1 MPQTTVTKRV
11 SDIMSSRLE
20 SIRMSESAK
29 EAAKKMLDKNVSSLL
44 VVDEDGQA
52 IGIITERDIA
62 RGVCI
67 HDVLSKEFK
76 VRHLMTS
83 PLSTIDPTLSAEMA
97 ANRMLQ
103 DKVRHLIVKED
114 DKTVGIVT
122 ATNFID
128 YLNEQLDPINPG
140 TRVLKTLKDEI

>member
-11 SDIMSSRLE
+11 SDIMSTRLE

-83 PLSTIDPTLSAEMA
+83 PLSTIDPSLSAEMA

>member
-11 SDIMSSRLE
+11 SDIMSTRLE
-20 SIRMSESAK
+20 SIRTSESAK

-83 PLSTIDPTLSAEMA
+83 PLSTIDPSLSAEMA

>member
-1 MPQTTVTKRV
+1 MPQTTVTRRV
-11 SDIMSSRLE
+11 SDIMSTRLE
-20 SIRMSESAK
+20 SIRTSESAK
-29 EAAKKMLDKNVSSLL
+29 EAAKKMLDKNVSSLI

-83 PLSTIDPTLSAEMA
+83 PLSTIDPSLSAEMA

-103 DKVRHLIVKED
+103 NKVRHLIVKED

>member
-1 MPQTTVTKRV
+1 MPQTTVTRRV
-11 SDIMSSRLE
+11 SDIMSTRLE
-20 SIRMSESAK
+20 SIRTSESAK

-114 DKTVGIVT
+114 DKTVGIIT

-128 YLNEQLDPINPG
+128 YLNEHLDPINPG

>member
-1 MPQTTVTKRV
+1 MPQTTVTRRV
-11 SDIMSSRLE
+11 SDIMSTRLE
-20 SIRMSESAK
+20 SIRTSESAK
-29 EAAKKMLDKNVSSLL
+29 EAAKKMLDKNVSSLM

-83 PLSTIDPTLSAEMA
+83 PLSTIEPSLSAEMA

>member
-11 SDIMSSRLE
+11 SDIMSTGLE
-20 SIRMSESAK
+20 SIRTSESAK

-103 DKVRHLIVKED
+103 DKVRHLIVKQD

>member
-11 SDIMSSRLE
+11 SDIMSTRLE
-20 SIRMSESAK
+20 SIRTSESAK

-103 DKVRHLIVKED
+103 DKVRHLIVKQD

>member
-1 MPQTTVTKRV
+1 MPQTTVTRRV
-11 SDIMSSRLE
+11 SDIMSTRLE
-20 SIRMSESAK
+20 SIRTSESAK
-29 EAAKKMLDKNVSSLL
+29 EAAKKMLDKNVSSLI

-83 PLSTIDPTLSAEMA
+83 PLSTIDPSLSAEMA

-128 YLNEQLDPINPG
+128 YLNEQLDSINPG

>member
-1 MPQTTVTKRV
+1 MPQNTVTRRV
-11 SDIMSSRLE
+11 SDIMSTRLE
-20 SIRMSESAK
+20 SIRTSESAK
-29 EAAKKMLDKNVSSLL
+29 EAAKKMLDKNVSSLI

-76 VRHLMTS
+76 VHHLMTS
-83 PLSTIDPTLSAEMA
+83 PLSTIDPSLSAEMA

>member
-1 MPQTTVTKRV
+1 MPQTTVTRRV
-11 SDIMSSRLE
+11 SDIMSTRLE
-20 SIRMSESAK
+20 SIRTSESAK
-29 EAAKKMLDKNVSSLL
+29 EAAKKMLEKNVSSLV

-67 HDVLSKEFK
+67 HDVISKEFK

-83 PLSTIDPTLSAEMA
+83 PLSAIDRNLSAELA

-103 DKVRHLIVKED
+103 DKVRHLIVKEG

-128 YLNEQLDPINPG
+128 YLNEQLDPVDPG
-140 TRVLKTLKDEI
+140 ARVLKILKDEI

>member
-1 MPQTTVTKRV
+1 MPQNTVKRRV
-11 SDIMSSRLE
+11 SDIMSTRLE
-20 SIRMSESAK
+20 SIRTSESAK
-29 EAAKKMLDKNVSSLL
+29 EAAKKMLDKNVSSLI

-76 VRHLMTS
+76 VHHLMTS
-83 PLSTIDPTLSAEMA
+83 PLSTIDPSLSAEMA

-128 YLNEQLDPINPG
+128 YLNEQWDPINPG
-140 TRVLKTLKDEI
+140 TRVLKTLKDDI

>member
-1 MPQTTVTKRV
+1 MPQTTVTRRV
-11 SDIMSSRLE
+11 SDIMSTRLE
-20 SIRMSESAK
+20 SIRTSESAK
-29 EAAKKMLDKNVSSLL
+29 EAAKKMLDKNVSSLI

-83 PLSTIDPTLSAEMA
+83 PLSTIEPSLSAEMA

>member
-11 SDIMSSRLE
+11 SDIMSTRLE
-20 SIRMSESAK
+20 SIRTSESAK
-29 EAAKKMLDKNVSSLL
+29 EAAKKMLDKNVSSLV

-52 IGIITERDIA
+52 IGIITERDIT

-128 YLNEQLDPINPG
+128 YLNEQLDPVDPG
-140 TRVLKTLKDEI
+140 ARVLKTLKDEI

>member
-11 SDIMSSRLE
+11 SDIMSTRLE
-20 SIRMSESAK
+20 SIRTSESAK